1 MPFVRPLPGV
11 AARHGMMVDGPR
23 PARAGRERQV
33 GPLGPEQG
41 RTVAGRLHG
50 VVAMDGPSG
59 TGKSTVSRRLA
70 IACDAAYLDT
80 GAMYRA
86 LTLAVL
92 RAGLDGAD
100 PGAEGVALAAVA
112 DVHSVTDPAAPAILL
127 GGADVETDI
136 RGPEVTQAVSAVSAL
151 PAVRAAL
158 VERQRTLIAEAVA
171 TVGGIVV
178 EGRDIG
184 SVVAPD
190 APLKVYLT
198 ASEEVRAARRGAQ
211 DRKAGRNGDVT
222 TVLADVRRRDRLD
235 STRKTSPLHAAPDAM
250 VLDTYELSVDAV
262 LAELLRLVEQRGLVS

>member
-1 MPFVRPLPGV
+1 MGAFV
-11 AARHGMMVDGPR
+11 
-23 PARAGRERQV
+23 
-33 GPLGPEQG
+33 
-41 RTVAGRLHG
+41 TGRLHG

-70 IACDAAYLDT
+70 QKCSAAYLDT

-92 RAGLDGAD
+92 RAGIEPTD
-100 PGAEGVALAAVA
+100 PKAVDVALAAVA
-112 DVHSVTDPAAPAILL
+112 DIRSVTDPAAPAILL
-127 GGADVETDI
+127 DGEDVEQEI
-136 RGPEVTQAVSAVSAL
+136 RGPEVTAAVSAVSAL

-158 VERQRTLIAEAVA
+158 VERQRQLISAA
-171 TVGGIVV
+171 TGDEEGTGGIVV

-184 SVVAPD
+184 SVVCPD

-211 DRKAGRNGDVT
+211 DRKAGRDGDLA

-235 STRKTSPLHAAPDAM
+235 STRKTSPLHAAPDAL
-250 VLDTYELSVDAV
+250 VVDTDHLSVDDV
-262 LAELLRLVEQRGLVS
+262 LTELLQLVHDRGLAS